1 MDDDSTHIHQ
11 LNTTTRAVCSHN
23 TSDPSIE
30 TSRFY
35 AGTCSTHEQNKIY
48 VIDFDDYENN
58 INVEYYKTV
67 VTTPIWQIQH
77 NHNHLL
83 TISDKKAQIYD
94 TSGLAS
100 LDKDHN
106 DQKLKEQEKVPNLTL
121 SHQIELEDNQQ
132 CLYGVFN
139 DSVSL
144 SGTVGDAV
152 SSSES
157 TEIAIL
163 SNKLI
168 NLYDL
173 NTFQSKSVLELNK
186 PIQTTLERGE
196 IKFNPHWRWGLQK
209 SESSNHKRYS
219 IIQLS
224 LTDSVPFS
232 ILTRKMLLKEI
243 KFNCEIIFFVQQLV
257 E

>member
-1 MDDDSTHIHQ
+1 M
-11 LNTTTRAVCSHN
+11 
-23 TSDPSIE
+23 
-30 TSRFY
+30 
-35 AGTCSTHEQNKIY
+35 GTHEQNKIY

-77 NHNHLL
+77 NCNHLL

-94 TSGLAS
+94 TSGLSS
-100 LDKDHN
+100 LDKDHSE
-106 DQKLKEQEKVPNLTL
+106 KLKEQEKVPNLTL

-144 SGTVGDAV
+144 TTTVSASAGDAGSFQNSS

-163 SNKLI
+163 SNKSI

-173 NTFQSKSVLELNK
+173 DTFKAKNVLELKK
-186 PIQTTLERGE
+186 PI
-196 IKFNPHWRWGLQK
+196 
-209 SESSNHKRYS
+209 
-219 IIQLS
+219 
-224 LTDSVPFS
+224 
-232 ILTRKMLLKEI
+232 
-243 KFNCEIIFFVQQLV
+243 
-257 E
+257 